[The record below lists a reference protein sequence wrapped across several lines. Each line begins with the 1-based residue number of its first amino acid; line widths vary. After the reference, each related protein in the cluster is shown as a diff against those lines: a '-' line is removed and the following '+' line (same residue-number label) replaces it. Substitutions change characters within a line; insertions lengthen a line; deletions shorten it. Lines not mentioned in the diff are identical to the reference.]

1 MFSEPK
7 DPSKKKM
14 TSPFPFTSR
23 ASIILGLLLGLLGV
37 GTVGFHAIEGWG
49 WFQSFYATMM
59 TISTIGGDPENQLS
73 HSGEV
78 FNVVLIFMG
87 LCVVGFA
94 VGSLTTAVV
103 EFELGS
109 FFGRRRMEKEISRLK
124 NHFIICGAG
133 RVGRHIAM
141 EIHDRNLPMIVVEK
155 DPDRAQWVQA
165 QEIPLIIGDASSE
178 QTLREARI
186 EHARGL
192 ASAVTS
198 DAQNVYIVL
207 TARGLAPGLPI
218 IARASEDDAESK
230 LLRAGATSVV
240 SPYHYAGEN
249 MARQMTRPN
258 VQRFIDLAF
267 SPLGESGLGL
277 QIEEIQVGGS
287 SKLAGSNLAAAQI
300 RTSLGII
307 VLAIRS
313 DGGQLQFNPGP
324 EQTIVAGDF
333 LIAMGDPKRLKELE
347 SLAGAG

>member
-1 MFSEPK
+1 MH
-7 DPSKKKM
+7 
-14 TSPFPFTSR
+14 SPLPLTSR
-23 ASIILGLLLGLLGV
+23 ASIILGLLAGLLGV
-37 GTVGFHAIEGWG
+37 GTVGFHIIEGWP

-59 TISTIGGDPENQLS
+59 TISTIGGDSENQLS
-73 HSGEV
+73 QTGEV
-78 FNVVLIFMG
+78 FNVLLIFMG

-94 VGSLTTAVV
+94 VGSLTRAVV

-124 NHFIICGAG
+124 DHFIICGAG
-133 RVGRHIAM
+133 RVGRRIAM
-141 EIHDRNLPMIVVEK
+141 EVLGRKLPLVVVEK
-155 DPDRAQWVQA
+155 DSERAGWVQA
-165 QEIPLIIGDASSE
+165 QDIPLIIADASSE
-178 QTLREARI
+178 RTLREARI

-207 TARGLAPGLPI
+207 TARGLAPDLPI

-230 LLRAGATSVV
+230 LRRAGATSVV

-258 VQRFIDLAF
+258 VQHFIDLAF

-277 QIEEIQVGGS
+277 QIEEIKVGAS

-300 RTSLGII
+300 RSSLGII

-313 DGGQLQFNPGP
+313 NDGQLQFNPGP
-324 EQTIVAGDF
+324 EQTIAPGDF
-333 LIAMGDPKRLKELE
+333 LIAMGDPTKLKELE